1 MPRDEA
7 ARDHADWIQRLAHFV
22 GLRAVAAPQIE
33 IMLAA
38 GETGV
43 ADFIRS
49 VTSAKGTTAEG
60 LAVLEKSALR
70 TTMRRTIAAA
80 ARRSRELSALA

>member
-1 MPRDEA
+1 MID
-7 ARDHADWIQRLAHFV
+7 
-22 GLRAVAAPQIE
+22 GGVAAGLEEPVARTMALQT
-33 IMLAA
+33 MLGTAAVLAA